1 MRLAEMEAIQRG
13 GQLGPVTGYTYAE
26 RGTASKDRVNY
37 ASFGLVAAGCIVY
50 FLASFDDV
58 NSFNQQLGYAILRT
72 QGPETQ
78 RNCVLWLGRH
88 DLLGSDLQR
97 EDPHMRM
104 VVGGLETYTPFGL
117 APGYD
122 TDGRAAIALLKAGFG
137 LVEVG
142 TVTPQPQGEGRQMEP
157 VEGGARSTGWTNP
170 GAAVVA
176 KNLSL
181 LNKEDA
187 LCRQSVIGVS
197 LAYGSSSET
206 VSDIVEA
213 FTLLAPHV
221 SYVCL
226 TYPESSP
233 SKFCPTVDA
242 LARVADL
249 IAGEEPT
256 KIFVR
261 VPGDASKEI
270 LDDCCGAAH
279 AGKVA
284 AVAVG
289 CGVRDPDTVGWRL
302 SGAPCKQASLDT
314 VRSLSVALKGTDVSI
329 IASNGILTSIDAM
342 EFVEAGASF
351 LQVYSAFAFGTP
363 SSIRFL
369 KSGCSRMMYNRHHY
383 SLMEAVA
390 FVDKPPPKKK
400 PAKKPR
406 SFMSASEL
414 A

>member
-226 TYPESSP
+226 TYPEVREACLGRRQSGQNSRPHP
-233 SKFCPTVDA
+233 S
-242 LARVADL
+242 
-249 IAGEEPT
+249 
-256 KIFVR
+256 FV
-261 VPGDASKEI
+261 
-270 LDDCCGAAH
+270 
-279 AGKVA
+279 
-284 AVAVG
+284 
-289 CGVRDPDTVGWRL
+289 
-302 SGAPCKQASLDT
+302 
-314 VRSLSVALKGTDVSI
+314 
-329 IASNGILTSIDAM
+329 
-342 EFVEAGASF
+342 
-351 LQVYSAFAFGTP
+351 
-363 SSIRFL
+363 
-369 KSGCSRMMYNRHHY
+369 
-383 SLMEAVA
+383 
-390 FVDKPPPKKK
+390 PP
-400 PAKKPR
+400 
-406 SFMSASEL
+406 
-414 A
+414 